1 MHLLER
7 EQAELARFI
16 GRNEGFRA
24 DRLEIPCE
32 ILDTGDAVP
41 AAAIGL
47 DQLEAPFHAVGLE
60 GGAHLLA
67 FEFGMFVI
75 GGGEADADL
84 VDAVAAGLDLAAKV
98 RATLL
103 AAYAD
108 RHVAMALFLGDA
120 RPPGM
125 LATASGGEALRP
137 TQIPKNCGMEK

>member
-24 DRLEIPCE
+24 DRLEIPGE

-47 DQLEAPFHAVGLE
+47 DQLEAPFRAVGLE

-75 GGGEADADL
+75 GGGEEVADL
-84 VDAVAAGLDLAAKV
+84 VDEVADGLDL
-98 RATLL
+98 
-103 AAYAD
+103 
-108 RHVAMALFLGDA
+108 DA
-120 RPPGM
+120 RR
-125 LATASGGEALRP
+125 SGNMFGAGPDRNVALGLLPR
-137 TQIPKNCGMEK
+137 